1 MNYSGILVIAAKG
14 KLDQVVDALNAEPDL
29 EVHQVEKD
37 TGRLIV
43 VQEGVSVKDEIDGLK
58 RIKKIPGIVLAEM
71 VYHYFAE
78 SDDDQPETLPDDI
91 DELTG
96 LTGNQVPAYLNE

>member
-14 KLDQVVDALNAEPDL
+14 KLEQVVDSLNAEPDL
-29 EVHQVEKD
+29 EVHQIEED

-43 VQEGVSVKDEIDGLK
+43 VQEGESVKDEVNGLK
-58 RIKKIPGIVLAEM
+58 RIKKMPGVVLAEM

-78 SDDDQPETLPDDI
+78 SADDQPETLPDDI

-96 LTGNQVPAYLNE
+96 LKTDDVPAYFNE